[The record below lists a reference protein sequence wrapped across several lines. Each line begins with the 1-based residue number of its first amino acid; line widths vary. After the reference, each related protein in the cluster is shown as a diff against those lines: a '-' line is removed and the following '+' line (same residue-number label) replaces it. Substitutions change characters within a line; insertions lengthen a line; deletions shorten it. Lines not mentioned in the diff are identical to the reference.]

1 MWLAIEI
8 EDFPSWHEW
17 QQGCFELIQK
27 NLMSLGA
34 WPAAQLMLR
43 EKESSWPGPR
53 LVLRPCSPCAC
64 VHARSLGVSHADL
77 TSRHVCSIAL
87 LRVRQARR
95 LGGQVGH

>member
-34 WPAAQLMLR
+34 
-43 EKESSWPGPR
+43 
-53 LVLRPCSPCAC
+53 
-64 VHARSLGVSHADL
+64 
-77 TSRHVCSIAL
+77 
-87 LRVRQARR
+87 
-95 LGGQVGH
+95 